1 MPSPSFSFKL
11 HSLTVGRGGKL
22 GFSSGKK
29 FVGSTYN
36 NSTQSTIA
44 DVTMDVVVL
53 ESQKV
58 DGGKHLEGPF
68 FFLQVKYYNKSL
80 IRGSEQGRRDHSTI
94 FFSFM
99 SLAE

>member
-1 MPSPSFSFKL
+1 MSGVSQVHLNYNSV
-11 HSLTVGRGGKL
+11 TVSRGGKL

-44 DVTMDVVVL
+44 DGTMDVVVL

-68 FFLQVKYYNKSL
+68 FFSTNKVLQHIS
-80 IRGSEQGRRDHSTI
+80 
-94 FFSFM
+94 
-99 SLAE
+99 